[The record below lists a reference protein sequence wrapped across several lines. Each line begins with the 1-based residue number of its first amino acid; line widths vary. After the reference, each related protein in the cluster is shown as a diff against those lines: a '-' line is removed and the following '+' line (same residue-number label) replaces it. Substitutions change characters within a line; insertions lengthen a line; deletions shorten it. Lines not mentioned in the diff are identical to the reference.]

1 MTRYL
6 LTGMIFALGC
16 TTASAQSPTD
26 PQADTQRLGGAPT
39 LAAGPP
45 PPDDAAGEVTVWT
58 DGSAQTGYSAFTC
71 DGSGNVATNTLTA
84 TQSTW
89 TVNATPAG
97 VYSASTIGIGVTDPG
112 AYFDLR
118 YAWGGGKD
126 AIDVAMAGPNTSN
139 GIEIDFARGYGSD
152 FTHPTSTDWTTVL
165 YDLDAWGYTTGD
177 TPALASH
184 VRSTV
189 DEHNTATTIPGDVED
204 LEHDRDRRER
214 RELPRGLGTA
224 RLVDRVECT
233 DAHLVRHGCGVRGRR
248 GDRRRWDDRR
258 RRGGARVHVDVRDP
272 VDTSL
277 QRAVAALHDHL
288 AERCLV
294 LLRRLRLRDHAGE
307 LARRARW
314 GERRLHVHRRP
325 AVLAA

>member
-189 DEHNTATTIPGDVED
+189 DEHNTATTIPGDVEIWNTTATGANVESFRVD
-204 LEHDRDRRER
+204 SAQHVSSIASNAPTLTSCGTGAAFVAGEATDVAGTIAVGAGALGCTLTFVIPWTQVFNGQ
-214 RELPRGLGTA
+214 LPHCTITSRSGVSFSYDVSGYGITLASALGA
-224 RLVDRVECT
+224 L
-233 DAHLVRHGCGVRGRR
+233 
-248 GDRRRWDDRR
+248 
-258 RRGGARVHVDVRDP
+258 GGANVDY
-272 VDTSL
+272 TCIGG
-277 QRAVAALHDHL
+277 QRS
-288 AERCLV
+288 
-294 LLRRLRLRDHAGE
+294 
-307 LARRARW
+307 
-314 GERRLHVHRRP
+314 
-325 AVLAA
+325 